1 MNNLDYRV
9 IGKKIRERRK
19 ALEITQEQIAEYLDV
34 NPSHISNIETGRAHP
49 SLVALVNIAN
59 CLRCSIDVF
68 ISGEYS
74 FTKEQKIEEMIISKL
89 NLSDRATK
97 EKILQI
103 VNILL

>member
-9 IGKKIRERRK
+9 IGKRIRDRRK
-19 ALEITQEQIAEYLDV
+19 ALGVTQEQIAEYLDV
-34 NPSHISNIETGRAHP
+34 KPSHISNIETGRAHP
-49 SLVALVNIAN
+49 SLV
-59 CLRCSIDVF
+59 
-68 ISGEYS
+68 
-74 FTKEQKIEEMIISKL
+74 IISKL